1 MDCEQEMAKHCF
13 GYGRWDAPFWFIG
26 PEQGMSDDPD
36 EMAFRCK
43 AWWNCGKFLEL
54 DDCIDFHRRLEN
66 LRPPKLNKKG
76 KRIDDWHGET
86 PNPQKTGS
94 RLVQFLIGFGAQGVT
109 SHIEYQ
115 KHHWGTHA
123 GQTCVA
129 ELSGLPAHNFAEK
142 RERSS
147 FLSARLARLS
157 EALNGK
163 QEFVLLY
170 GKTPACKTAWSH
182 LTRGA
187 VTVGRCSRGED
198 VYRRGD
204 TLFVQARL
212 HPAGNE
218 QSYEIWNRF
227 GKEVKALQHAA
238 QAA

>member
-26 PEQGMSDDPD
+26 PEQGMSDDPE

-43 AWWNCGKFLEL
+43 AWWNGGRLEL

-66 LRPPKLNKKG
+66 LRPPKRNKKG

-86 PNPQKTGS
+86 PNPQTTWS
-94 RLVQFLIGFGAQGVT
+94 RLIQFLIGFGAQGVT

-115 KHHWGTHA
+115 KHHWGTRA

-147 FLSARLARLS
+147 FLPARLARLS

-170 GKTPACKTAWSH
+170 GKAPACKTAWSH

-187 VTVGRCSRGED
+187 VTVGHCSRGEE

-204 TLFVQARL
+204 TLLVQARL
-212 HPAGNE
+212 HPAGNG

-227 GKEVKALQHAA
+227 GKEVKTLQHAA